1 MSYTR
6 GSSFQG
12 LQIQLQDLVEKITFQ
27 CHLEVDLHKYAP
39 LSEPYVLPNAP
50 APATEAWIG
59 YPHATTIR
67 KQIPTTTFSIYPT
80 DFTSLSLSSSRY
92 NILTAISS
100 ISNAQNN
107 NKCNQIVP

>member
-27 CHLEVDLHKYAP
+27 CHHEVDLHKYAP

-50 APATEAWIG
+50 APSGASEEWVSFPIA
-59 YPHATTIR
+59 YE
-67 KQIPTTTFSIYPT
+67 
-80 DFTSLSLSSSRY
+80 
-92 NILTAISS
+92 TA
-100 ISNAQNN
+100 
-107 NKCNQIVP
+107 